1 MKKIFLI
8 SIAILFTICGFTLG
22 QKKNLTMED
31 AMLGYYKFR
40 PENIDKAYWIPN
52 SQSFSYVKDSSLF
65 INEVTKKSTSE
76 LISLSDINKALKA
89 KQINKI
95 KSFPNYKWISTEAT
109 SFFAHNNKILFNTTS
124 KSIYSIN
131 KTDDNW
137 ENLDFFESNNNVAYT
152 IDNNVYI
159 NGKAI
164 TTNTDKN
171 IVSGQAVS
179 RSEFGIEKGTF
190 WSPNG
195 NYLAFYQKDETNV
208 TVYPLVDVT
217 KRVAEANLIKYPMAG
232 MKSEKVRLGIYNV
245 KSKSTI
251 FIENNPESEEY
262 LTNISWGPNEE
273 YIYVSVI
280 NREQNHTWLNK
291 YSAKNGKL
299 VKTLLEETSKTWTE
313 PENTLYFMPNNA
325 KQFIYQSERDG
336 YKHLYLYTT
345 EGKLIRQLTKGN
357 WVVTNLF
364 GADSKGKQ
372 IYFEST
378 KDSPLDRHLYKVS
391 VSSGK
396 ITKITKEEGY
406 HNIQL
411 NTDKTLFIDNY
422 SNLKTPRIINICNTK
437 GKVIE
442 NIITAEDKYNEFDLG
457 EIKLGKVLGKD
468 GKTDLY
474 YRMILPTNF
483 DPTKKYPVIVYVY
496 GGPHSQLVMNNF
508 MGGTRMWQQYM
519 AERGYI
525 AFTLDNRGT
534 NYRGKEFE
542 SAIHRQLGTPE
553 VEDQMC
559 GVEYLM
565 SLPYVDTDRIGVH
578 GWSYGGFMT
587 ISMLLKHNDIFKVA
601 VAGGPVIDW
610 KYYEIMYGERYM
622 DMPQENPEGYEKSS
636 LLNQVDNLKGR
647 LMIIHGAQDPTV
659 VWQHSQLFVEECIK
673 KGKLIDY
680 NFYPTHPHNV
690 RGKDRVHLMNTV
702 SRYFEDHL

>member
-1 MKKIFLI
+1 MRKIFFI
-8 SIAILFTICGFTLG
+8 STAILFTICGITVG

-31 AMLGYYKFR
+31 AMLGYYKYR
-40 PENIDKAYWIPN
+40 PETLDKAYWIPN
-52 SQSFSYVKDSSLF
+52 SQSFSFVKDSSLF
-65 INEVTKKSTSE
+65 VNETTKKSTSE
-76 LISLSDINKALKA
+76 FLLLSDINNALKA

-95 KSFPNYKWISTEAT
+95 KSFPNYKWISPEVI
-109 SFFAHNNKILFNTTS
+109 SFSAHNYRILFNTTS
-124 KSIYSIN
+124 KSIYSVIETN
-131 KTDDNW
+131 DNW
-137 ENLDFFESNNNVAYT
+137 ENLDFFESNNNVAHT

-164 TTNTDKN
+164 TTNTNKN

-232 MKSEKVRLGIYNV
+232 MKSEKVCLGIYNV

-299 VKTLLEETSKTWTE
+299 AKTLLEETSKTWTE

-364 GADSKGKQ
+364 GADNKGKQ

-437 GKVIE
+437 GKVLE